1 MKINKIKNNIKNI
14 IKNITKNKYIL
25 FLILILTIIIIIIIL
40 MYFFKKYEGF
50 STKKQIIDD
59 YDFLEP
65 PSKHNFFNDKLISDF
80 INSYNINA
88 KKASTT
94 VQLPVKITKPYQ
106 DDDTVKYLQTTVT
119 SHELKH
125 YIKDGNW
132 PYNDYVDNWLNN
144 DKSEIN
150 KLQQFFGNKPATIEN
165 LKILF
170 PVRTAYFLL
179 ILPSESKSL
188 YPYHIYTGII
198 KPPQSL
204 HYLSED
210 EYNSLV
216 NSCKSNNN
224 SDDYEKYKYL
234 VKPPEKGYNWSDD
247 TIDKWVPFFIS
258 NTNKI
263 LSNPDTT
270 VHPGPPF
277 NNDPV
282 YQFIK
287 RFATEDEAKY
297 YIKNGKWDYPT
308 YVIDYMKKN
317 SDKLTNFSSIFNNP
331 NTIDNLI
338 KLWSPLMT
346 YSAIIYPD
354 PDEQNDKTKPSVQ
367 YFTGTLP
374 SPQPNNFAHLC
385 NEILDEEY
393 GYNYDYNYNY
403 NS

>member
-1 MKINKIKNNIKNI
+1 MKINKIKNI

-25 FLILILTIIIIIIIL
+25 FLVIFLTIIIITIIL

-50 STKKQIIDD
+50 STKKHDD
-59 YDFLEP
+59 YEFLAP
-65 PSKHNFFNDKLISDF
+65 PSKHNFFDDKLISDF

-106 DDDTVKYLQTTVT
+106 DDNTVKYLQTTVT
-119 SHELKH
+119 SDELKH
-125 YIKDGNW
+125 YIKYGNW
-132 PYNDYVDNWLNN
+132 PYNDYVDNWFNN

-150 KLQQFFGNKPATIEN
+150 KLQQFFGNKTANKEN

-170 PVRTAYFLL
+170 PVRTAYSLL
-179 ILPSESKSL
+179 ILPSKYKSL
-188 YPYHIYTGII
+188 HSYHIYTGMI

-216 NSCKSNNN
+216 NSCKSNDN

-234 VKPPEKGYNWSDD
+234 VKPPDSGYNWSDD
-247 TIDKWVPFFIS
+247 TLNNFLPFFIS
-258 NTNKI
+258 NSNKI
-263 LSNPDTT
+263 LSEPDTT

-282 YQFIK
+282 YTSFLK
-287 RFATEDEAKY
+287 LYATEDEAKY

-308 YVIDYMKKN
+308 YVIDYMKKK
-317 SDKLTNFSSIFNNP
+317 SDKITAFAGSIFNNP
-331 NTIDNLI
+331 NTIDNLTKVWPPSI
-338 KLWSPLMT
+338 T
-346 YSAIIYPD
+346 YYYFIYPE

-374 SPQPNNFAHLC
+374 PPKPNNFAHLC
-385 NEILDEEY
+385 NEILDED
-393 GYNYDYNYNY
+393 YDYNYNY